1 VKDMQNITNNETT
14 ETNNECQYIVY
25 AKKVTITTSCTVAQQ
40 CYNGDVNILWENWK
54 FDLL

>member
-1 VKDMQNITNNETT
+1 MQNITNNETT